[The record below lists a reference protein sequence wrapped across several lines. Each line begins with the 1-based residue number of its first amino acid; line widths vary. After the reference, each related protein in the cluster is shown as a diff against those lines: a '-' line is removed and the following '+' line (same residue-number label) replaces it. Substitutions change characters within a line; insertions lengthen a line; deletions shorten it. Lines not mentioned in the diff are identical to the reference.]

1 MPWPLV
7 TWQDRKRAKKSSA
20 ASKLETFSLL
30 LADTVK
36 VMEAG
41 KTLEE
46 KLVTKHDYKLAKV
59 PTRPSLSLEHGV
71 AHLGLLLCG
80 VVQIM
85 WEIGED
91 DKEEDEAMDVD
102 GEDDEDKPRAT
113 VVGGR
118 ALRERKSEAE
128 NGLTQAEVDK
138 KMAELVYRKMKER
151 AHKAGSK
158 KQKAEAEDEGKVE
171 DLQAY
176 RCALGTGQ
184 WAAPR
189 GLAK

>member
-1 MPWPLV
+1 
-7 TWQDRKRAKKSSA
+7 
-20 ASKLETFSLL
+20 
-30 LADTVK
+30 
-36 VMEAG
+36 
-41 KTLEE
+41 
-46 KLVTKHDYKLAKV
+46 
-59 PTRPSLSLEHGV
+59 
-71 AHLGLLLCG
+71 
-80 VVQIM
+80 M

-118 ALRERKSEAE
+118 ALRERKSEQE

-176 RCALGTGQ
+176 RWVRSGQ
-184 WAAPR
+184 WAAGAR
-189 GLAK
+189 GLLKLGLCGGCAGGAAGRRSSTLAR